1 MYNLIVSGH
10 DTAWDLPAYEF
21 PGSRFLE
28 YTIDSLRASHGE
40 LSAKVL
46 ADLKSY
52 PSLFLYECYEKN
64 AYVGYIR
71 EVKVRGHSIAIEYE
85 FDKGICPIPAAKIK
99 ELARHLQIDE
109 SRGEQYRTHWAIKPI
124 DLLAILNSHGLVSST
139 LTNEGGTSGRLE
151 ELRFKVAFSFPG
163 ELRNYV
169 KAVADAVKNGLPS
182 GLVFYD
188 NDFIAQLARPN
199 LDNLLQTVYLKNSD
213 LIVVFL
219 SDDYDKKKW
228 CGIEWRAVKNFIY
241 NRSDETVMLVR
252 ADNSNIP
259 GIFPLDGYIDMSMF
273 PPEQVA
279 EFVLERVRLQSG
291 RF

>member
-1 MYNLIVSGH
+1 MYNLIVSGN
-10 DTAWDLPAYEF
+10 DTAWNLPAYEF
-21 PGSRFLE
+21 QKSRFLE
-28 YTIDSLRASHGE
+28 YTIDSLKASHGE

-52 PSLFLYECYEKN
+52 PSLFLYECYEKD

-71 EVKVRGHSIAIEYE
+71 EVKERGNSIAIEYD
-85 FDKGICPIPAAKIK
+85 FDKDINQIPAARIK
-99 ELARHLQIDE
+99 ELAQHLQIDE
-109 SRGEQYRTHWAIKPI
+109 YNGEQFRTHWAVKPV
-124 DLLAILNSHGLVSST
+124 DLLAVLNSHGIGSPS
-139 LTNEGGTSGRLE
+139 LTNEGGTTGRLE

-169 KAVADAVKNGLPS
+169 KTVADAVKNKLPTGS
-182 GLVFYD
+182 VFYD
-188 NDFIAQLARPN
+188 EDFIAQLARPN

-219 SDDYDKKKW
+219 SEDYDKKMW
-228 CGIEWRAVKNFIY
+228 CGIEWRAVRSFIN

-259 GIFPLDGYIDMSMF
+259 GVFPHDGYIDMSRF

-279 EFVLERVRLQSG
+279 QFVLERVRLQNG
-291 RF
+291 